1 MTTYTLQQL
10 GWGPAFLQDI
20 NFDTENL
27 DDVARITAVHRNR
40 YEAMD
45 QAGSLDLRPAPDFL
59 EAEDRPTIGDFILV
73 DRAQMRPARLLPR
86 KSLFKRKTP
95 GKDRTTQLIAANVD
109 TAFIVSSCNDDLN
122 TARIERYLSMVREA
136 AVMPVIV
143 LTKAD
148 LVEDPQT
155 FSDRARSAA
164 GGALVE
170 TLNAKDMS
178 TLDPL
183 RVWCGPGQT
192 IALVGSSGVGK
203 TTLMNSLT
211 GATDDT
217 GDIREDDAKGRHT
230 TRSRTITLLTEG
242 GWIIDTPGMRELGL
256 TDVAAGLDETFGD
269 IADLAATC
277 RFSDCAHEAEPGC
290 AVQAAVTAGEIDIE
304 RLARYKKLQREIRF
318 NNETLAERRT
328 RMKQWGKEIKNAH
341 AKRRALGDLKP

>member
-10 GWGPAFLQDI
+10 GWGPVFLQAID
-20 NFDTENL
+20 FETENL
-27 DDVARITAVHRNR
+27 GDVARITAVHRNR
-40 YEAMD
+40 YEALD
-45 QAGSLDLRPAPDFL
+45 EKGALDLRPSTDFL
-59 EAEDRPTIGDFILV
+59 DAEDRPTIGDFVLV
-73 DRAQMRPARLLPR
+73 DRVQMRPARLLPR

-136 AVMPVIV
+136 GVIPVIV

-148 LVEDPQT
+148 LVDDPDT
-155 FSDRARSAA
+155 YTDIARSAA

-170 TLNAKDMS
+170 TLNAKDPA

-183 RVWCGPGQT
+183 RVWCGTGQT
-192 IALVGSSGVGK
+192 IALLGSSGVGK
-203 TTLMNSLT
+203 TTLMNALT
-211 GATDDT
+211 GAADDT

-230 TRSRTITLLTEG
+230 TRSRTITALSDG

-256 TDVAAGLDETFGD
+256 TDVTEGLDETFGD

-277 RFSDCAHEAEPGC
+277 RFSDCAHQAEPGC
-290 AVQAAVTAGEIDIE
+290 AVQAAVTAGDIDAE
-304 RLARYKKLQREIRF
+304 RLARYDKLQREVRF
-318 NNETLAERRT
+318 NNETLAERRS
-328 RMKQWGKEIKNAH
+328 RMKQWGKDIKNAH
-341 AKRRALGDLKP
+341 AKRRDLGDLKP